1 MPWLQTE
8 PDFGN
13 EQVLLPSSGYSRAV
27 GGAERP
33 HVPVR
38 VGHARHNF
46 PFPPN
51 AKGKPP
57 TRTGCRRRGTGNRPE
72 GVAGPFRQHVVRR
85 TDPALDKWT
94 STQPWVVRQRKG
106 PCVNRRESVSFPPVR
121 SEEHTSELQSR
132 VDLVCRLLLEK
143 KKKSRQAIHS
153 IKCKKRPE
161 ARHRRQLV
169 QQKPQSS
176 IKNNTRTSQQ
186 YTRSGPR
193 TTLR

>member
-38 VGHARHNF
+38 VGHAGHSF

-106 PCVNRRESVSFPPVR
+106 PCVNRRESVSFPPVQPTTASGRDSHIRVR
-121 SEEHTSELQSR
+121 SEERRVGKECRAWWSR
-132 VDLVCRLLLEK
+132 E
-143 KKKSRQAIHS
+143 
-153 IKCKKRPE
+153 
-161 ARHRRQLV
+161 
-169 QQKPQSS
+169 
-176 IKNNTRTSQQ
+176 
-186 YTRSGPR
+186 
-193 TTLR
+193 